1 MKLTPRDE
9 AALNGVHPDLVT
21 VIRASAER
29 TFLKWF
35 VNEGLRTPARQHA
48 LLAQKRTMTLDSPHL
63 ARPTIVDGVAL
74 NLGHAVDLVLLNGKA
89 ADWTFAHYHALAA
102 EVLEQAARR
111 RIPVRWGGHFRTRTG
126 KLFADGL
133 HFELD
138 ADFYPRRKIT

>member
-1 MKLTPRDE
+1 MKLTARDE
-9 AALNGVHPDLVT
+9 AALNGVHPDLVA

-48 LLAQKRTMTLDSPHL
+48 LMAQKRTLTLDSPHL
-63 ARPTIVDGVAL
+63 ARPTIIDGVAL

-111 RIPVRWGGHFRTRTG
+111 RIPMRWGGHFRTRTG
-126 KLFADGL
+126 ARFADGL

-138 ADFYPRRKIT
+138 ADFYPRSKIN